1 MSDKIEI
8 KLPEDFKLPSGLKKT
23 EPQKKRYIDS
33 KPLSKKATTK
43 VNKIKKGHWRS
54 Y

>member
-1 MSDKIEI
+1 MDKKIEI
-8 KLPEDFKLPSGLKKT
+8 KLPEDFKLPRELRRP

-33 KPLSKKATTK
+33 KPIKKTSAK